1 MATKYGFIYIESNVT
16 GREKTITLD
25 NNSEYYGVQSGSPS
39 LVTITGR
46 CNVYPEWQI
55 IQDGA
60 VIGKAKFSLYLADNQ
75 RLIVSSYPEDQY
87 ARVYNTDGTFSD
99 VSQLA
104 DFSVNNYLRVPEGT
118 STLLAYLDENAQL
131 DVTFKEERLIV

>member
-1 MATKYGFIYIESNVT
+1 MV
-16 GREKTITLD
+16 
-25 NNSEYYGVQSGSPS
+25 
-39 LVTITGR
+39 
-46 CNVYPEWQI
+46 
-55 IQDGA
+55 
-60 VIGKAKFSLYLADNQ
+60 GKAKFSLYLADNQ

>member
-1 MATKYGFIYIESNVT
+1 M
-16 GREKTITLD
+16 
-25 NNSEYYGVQSGSPS
+25 
-39 LVTITGR
+39 
-46 CNVYPEWQI
+46 
-55 IQDGA
+55 
-60 VIGKAKFSLYLADNQ
+60 
-75 RLIVSSYPEDQY
+75 
-87 ARVYNTDGTFSD
+87 YNTDGTFSD

>member
-1 MATKYGFIYIESNVT
+1 MATKYGFVFIESNVT
-16 GREKTITLD
+16 GREKAITLD
-25 NNSEYYGVQSGSPS
+25 NNSEYYGVQLGSPS

-55 IQDGA
+55 IQDGS

-87 ARVYNTDGTFSD
+87 ARVYNTDGSFSD

-104 DFSVNNYLRVPEGT
+104 DFSVNNYLKVPEGI

-131 DVTFKEERLIV
+131 DVTFKEERMIV